1 MVVSSGIDVRKD
13 DEWERKQRDL
23 TKVTENLIS
32 WDVVNA
38 APHEVWATYEGRQLL
53 EKRLGELV
61 KG

>member
-1 MVVSSGIDVRKD
+1 MSGKTASG
-13 DEWERKQRDL
+13 EKKQRDL
-23 TKVTENLIS
+23 TKVTENLLS

-38 APHEVWATYEGRQLL
+38 APHEVWTTFEGRQIL